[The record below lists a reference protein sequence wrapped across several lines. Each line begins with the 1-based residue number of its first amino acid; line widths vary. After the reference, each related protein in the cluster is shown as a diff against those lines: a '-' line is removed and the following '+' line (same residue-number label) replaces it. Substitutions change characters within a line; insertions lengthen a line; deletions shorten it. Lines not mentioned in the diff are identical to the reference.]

1 VPNHP
6 PKTESP
12 ADYKRQSYQGLGD
25 GMSRA
30 IELAITPVIFG
41 GLGYLLDQKFD
52 TQPTFMIVLVVLT
65 LIGMFVRNWAAYKI
79 KMQELEAQAIVAAE
93 AKRSSLA
100 AKPRDPI
107 SVTSPGEF
115 ANRDRLPSGVT
126 L

>member
-30 IELAITPVIFG
+30 IELAVTPAIFG
-41 GLGYLLDQKFD
+41 GLGYLLDQKFN

-79 KMQELEAQAIVAAE
+79 KMQELEANAILQAE

-100 AKPRDPI
+100 AAPRETI

>member
-1 VPNHP
+1 MPNHP

-30 IELAITPVIFG
+30 IELAITPAIFG

-52 TQPTFMIVLVVLT
+52 TQPAFMIVFVVLT

-79 KMQELEAQAIVAAE
+79 KMQELEAEAVATAE
-93 AKRSSLA
+93 AKRSALA
-100 AKPRDPI
+100 SAPRETI

>member
-1 VPNHP
+1 MPSIL

-30 IELAITPVIFG
+30 IELAITPAIFG
-41 GLGYLLDQKFD
+41 GLGYLLDQKFN

-65 LIGMFVRNWAAYKI
+65 LTGMFVRNWAAYKI
-79 KMQELEAQAIVAAE
+79 KMQELEAEAVAAAE
-93 AKRSSLA
+93 AKRSTLA
-100 AKPRDPI
+100 ATPRETI

>member
-1 VPNHP
+1 VPSSP
-6 PKTESP
+6 SKTESP

-30 IELAITPVIFG
+30 VELALTPAIFG
-41 GLGYLLDQKFD
+41 GLGYLLDQTFN

-65 LIGMFVRNWAAYKI
+65 LIGMFVRNWAAYKV
-79 KMQELEAQAIVAAE
+79 KMQELEAQAVASAE
-93 AKRSSLA
+93 EKRSNLA
-100 AKPRDPI
+100 AAPRDTI

>member
-1 VPNHP
+1 MPNHP
-6 PKTESP
+6 SKTESP
-12 ADYKRQSYQGLGD
+12 ADFKRQSYQGLGD

-30 IELAITPVIFG
+30 IELAITPAIFG

-79 KMQELEAQAIVAAE
+79 KMQELEADAVAAAE
-93 AKRSSLA
+93 AKRATLA
-100 AKPRDPI
+100 AAPRETI

-115 ANRDRLPSGVT
+115 ANRDKLPSGVT

>member
-1 VPNHP
+1 MPNQP

-30 IELAITPVIFG
+30 IELAITPAIFG
-41 GLGYLLDQKFD
+41 GLGYLLDQKFN

-79 KMQELEAQAIVAAE
+79 KMLELEAQATAAAE
-93 AKRSSLA
+93 VKRSALA
-100 AKPRDPI
+100 ATPREII

>member
-1 VPNHP
+1 VPNQP

-30 IELAITPVIFG
+30 IELAVTPALFG

-52 TQPTFMIVLVVLT
+52 TQPTFMIVFVVLT

-79 KMQELEAQAIVAAE
+79 KMQELEAQAVATAE
-93 AKRSSLA
+93 AKRSTLA
-100 AKPRDPI
+100 ATTRETI

-115 ANRDRLPSGVT
+115 ASRDRLPSGVT

>member
-1 VPNHP
+1 VPSTP
-6 PKTESP
+6 SKTESP

-30 IELAITPVIFG
+30 IELAITPAIFG
-41 GLGYLLDQKFD
+41 GLGYLLDQKLN
-52 TQPTFMIVLVVLT
+52 TQPIFMIVLVVLT

-79 KMQELEAQAIVAAE
+79 KMQELEAQAIVTAE
-93 AKRSSLA
+93 AKRASLA
-100 AKPRDPI
+100 SAPRETL

>member
-1 VPNHP
+1 MPNQP
-6 PKTESP
+6 PKIESL

-30 IELAITPVIFG
+30 IELAITPAIFG
-41 GLGYLLDQKFD
+41 GLGYLLDQKFN

-79 KMQELEAQAIVAAE
+79 KMQELEAQATAAAE
-93 AKRSSLA
+93 VKRSALA
-100 AKPRDPI
+100 ATPREII

>member
-1 VPNHP
+1 MPSTP
-6 PKTESP
+6 SKTESP

-41 GLGYLLDQKFD
+41 GFGYLLDQKFD
-52 TQPTFMIVLVVLT
+52 TQPTFMIVLIVLT
-65 LIGMFVRNWAAYKI
+65 LIGMFVRNWAAYKV
-79 KMQELEAQAIVAAE
+79 KMQELEAQAVASAE
-93 AKRSSLA
+93 QKRSNLA
-100 AKPRDPI
+100 STPRDPI

-115 ANRDRLPSGVT
+115 SNRDRLPSGVT

>member
-1 VPNHP
+1 MPNQP
-6 PKTESP
+6 PKIESL

-30 IELAITPVIFG
+30 IELAITPAIFG
-41 GLGYLLDQKFD
+41 GLGYLLDQKFN

-79 KMQELEAQAIVAAE
+79 KMLELEAQATAAAE
-93 AKRSSLA
+93 VKRSALA
-100 AKPRDPI
+100 ATPREII

>member
-1 VPNHP
+1 MPNHP

-41 GLGYLLDQKFD
+41 GIGYLLDQKCN
-52 TQPTFMIVLVVLT
+52 TQPAFMIVFVVLT

-79 KMQELEAQAIVAAE
+79 KMQELEAQATISAE
-93 AKRSSLA
+93 AKRSALVSA
-100 AKPRDPI
+100 PRETI

>member
-1 VPNHP
+1 MPRISS
-6 PKTESP
+6 KTESP

-30 IELAITPVIFG
+30 IELAITPAIFG
-41 GLGYLLDQKFD
+41 GLGYLLDQKFN

-79 KMQELEAQAIVAAE
+79 KMQELEAEAVAAAE
-93 AKRSSLA
+93 AKRSTLA
-100 AKPRDPI
+100 SAPRETI
-107 SVTSPGEF
+107 IITSPGEF
-115 ANRDRLPSGVT
+115 ADRDRLPSGVT